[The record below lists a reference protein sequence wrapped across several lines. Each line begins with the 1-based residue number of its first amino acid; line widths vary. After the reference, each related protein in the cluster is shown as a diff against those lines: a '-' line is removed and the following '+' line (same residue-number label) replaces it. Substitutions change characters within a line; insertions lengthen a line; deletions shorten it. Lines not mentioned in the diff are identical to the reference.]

1 MTSEKEKLA
10 AKTVDQLK
18 AAAKKV
24 GANVVD
30 PKSGKAKT
38 KVQLINAI
46 IMVQR
51 LGKAKKQ
58 IKTLV
63 KKQTDK
69 KTASASRQT
78 KQRQRDI
85 AKDIDRKAEAPGKRI
100 SKTGKVYYERR
111 ANRSDVPPTMLG
123 SKNQIDYALL
133 DEVIIFAE
141 NDSKLY
147 NDLMVNYLPNLQ
159 KKVLA
164 GKYDPELAIKLLE
177 YYYTNYVRP
186 YMKMPRNYGVDTK
199 LNPEERKAF
208 AKYFRDKLYN
218 EYGLKQLA
226 KKPKGA
232 AKDTTAVKKIKNTRA
247 WLTRN

>member
-1 MTSEKEKLA
+1 MQNEKQKLA
-10 AKTVDQLK
+10 LKTVDQLK

-69 KTASASRQT
+69 KTAAANRQT
-78 KQRQRDI
+78 NQRQRDI
-85 AKDIDRKAEAPGKRI
+85 AKDIDRKAKAPGKRT

-123 SKNQIDYALL
+123 QKIQTYRAIENVRIFEAVFLGPTNVSGARVKINDYRFNESKTIPYAYKSNSEG
-133 DEVIIFAE
+133 EVAME
-141 NDSKLY
+141 
-147 NDLMVNYLPNLQ
+147 YLNTLGIKIVAKGETQ
-159 KKVLA
+159 KGTILFTKNFE
-164 GKYDPELAIKLLE
+164 KSIK
-177 YYYTNYVRP
+177 
-186 YMKMPRNYGVDTK
+186 D
-199 LNPEERKAF
+199 KA
-208 AKYFRDKLYN
+208 
-218 EYGLKQLA
+218 
-226 KKPKGA
+226 
-232 AKDTTAVKKIKNTRA
+232 
-247 WLTRN
+247 